1 MKSTPVIFPNPAGIQ
16 LSAVLDE
23 PIGKAPIAFVIFAHC
38 FTCGKNISTAT
49 RISAQLVH
57 EGFGVLR
64 FDFTGLG
71 QSDGAFAETS
81 FLTNLS
87 DLYAAADYL
96 KANYRGPQLLI
107 GHSLGGTAVIHAADK
122 IEGIKAICTIG
133 SPFEASHVAHLLED
147 GLEEIERNGKAMIK
161 IGGRP
166 FPIGKKF
173 IDDLQVVSSHDVL
186 HKMRKALLILHSPQ
200 DEIVEISN
208 AAEIYKSA
216 FHPKSFVSLDG
227 GDHLLSNKADAH
239 YAATVIAAWA
249 ARYLSREVDE
259 PSIETEHQVAVQI
272 EQKAFTT
279 EVQAGR
285 HFSIADEPIELGGK
299 DEGPSPYQLLCA
311 ALGTC
316 TAMTLKLYADRKKWT
331 FKKITVH
338 LSHSKSH
345 KADAEKAPEGN
356 VKMEFIQ
363 RLIKI
368 EGDLTAE
375 QRAKMLEIANKCPVH
390 RTLTEAEVVVETK
403 EMVAE

>member
-1 MKSTPVIFPNPAGIQ
+1 MKSSSVLFPNGQGIQ

-49 RISAQLVH
+49 RISARLVH

-71 QSDGAFAETS
+71 QSEGAFAETS

-87 DLYAAADYL
+87 DIYSAADFL
-96 KANYRGPQLLI
+96 KLNYRSPQLLI

-122 IEGIKAICTIG
+122 IDGIKAICTIG
-133 SPFEASHVAHLLED
+133 SPFEAHHVTHMLES
-147 GLEEIERNGKAMIK
+147 GIEEIERTGKALIK

-173 IDDLQVVSSHDVL
+173 IDDLNLVSSKEVL
-186 HKMRKALLILHSPQ
+186 QRMRKALLILHSPQ
-200 DEIVEISN
+200 DEIVEIKN
-208 AAEIYKSA
+208 AADIYQAA

-227 GDHLLSNKADAH
+227 GDHLLSNKVDAH
-239 YAATVIAAWA
+239 YAAKVIAAWA
-249 ARYLSREVDE
+249 ARYLESEVDE

-285 HFSIADEPIELGGK
+285 HFLIADEPLELGGK

-316 TAMTLKLYADRKKWT
+316 TAMTLKMYADRKNWD

-345 KADAEKAPEGN
+345 KIDAENAVERRT
-356 VKMEFIQ
+356 KMEYIS

-368 EGDLTAE
+368 EGDLDAD

-390 RTLTEAEVVVETK
+390 RTLTEADVVVETQ
-403 EMVAE
+403 ELIGE